1 MGIVVGGY
9 ARISDVGELGDG
21 RDGEEGVTR
30 QKEDVH
36 ELVKVRSLTLHRMY
50 VDNDLSAFKRRVKRP
65 DFDELVSDLES
76 AVIDGIAAYNIDRVT
91 RQPRQLEHLIDIY
104 ERARRPMVFA
114 TTAGDYDLATDDG
127 RFNAR
132 LYVMIA
138 NKFSADAA
146 RRVARQKKAEALQGK
161 PHRGVAPFGW
171 KDGGEVAEPFEAE
184 LINKAHREILN
195 GKLLSEVHAEW
206 VELGVRSRQTPP
218 DRNISYTAVKYIL
231 TNPRLC
237 GYRVYVPQA
246 EREKRGRIDLGEFI
260 LERSDGTPVIGEWEK
275 VCSPDQWRA
284 VRDVLKS
291 RAATGRGR
299 KKGSTVTKRLL
310 TRLARCG
317 ECGGGMQSMMY
328 TRGTVSYERHGYFYV
343 CLKAVGGCGGVSR
356 SGPPVEEHVEEG
368 LLEFLRLHAEKKL
381 RSAAQEIN
389 PVLVKARAELDQVK
403 AEIAEARQLR
413 ESGEFPLKEFV
424 REIKRLD
431 ERREVLEIEVRTL
444 NVSGAESTTT
454 AAERIVREWET
465 YTTPMKRAA
474 IERFI
479 EAVVIKKQPRG
490 GNHAFRSDLIDVI
503 WR

>member
-1 MGIVVGGY
+1 MGIIVGGY

-36 ELVKVRSLTLHRMY
+36 DLVKVRSLTLHRMY

-65 DFDELVSDLES
+65 DFDELVSDLETEI
-76 AVIDGIAAYNIDRVT
+76 IDGIAAYNIDRVT
-91 RQPRQLEHLIDIY
+91 RQPGQLERLIDIY

-114 TTAGDYDLATDDG
+114 TTAGDYDLSTDDG

-171 KDGGEVAEPFEAE
+171 MDGGEKAEPFEAE
-184 LINKAHREILN
+184 LISKAHRDILN

-206 VELGVRSRQTPP
+206 VELEVRSRQTPP
-218 DRNISYTAVKYIL
+218 GRNITYTAVRYIL

-246 EREKRGRIDLGEFI
+246 EREKRGRIDLSEFV

-275 VCSPDQWRA
+275 ICSPDEWRA
-284 VRDVLKS
+284 VCDVLKS
-291 RAATGRGR
+291 RAMKGRGR
-299 KKGSTVTKRLL
+299 KKGTTVTKRLL

-328 TRGTVSYERHGYFYV
+328 TRGTVSFDRYGFFYA
-343 CLKAVGGCGGVSR
+343 CLKAAGGCGGVSR
-356 SGPPVEEHVEEG
+356 SGPPVEEHVEG
-368 LLEFLRLHAEKKL
+368 LLLGHLRRMSKAL
-381 RSAAQEIN
+381 RSGTSEIN
-389 PVLVKARAELDQVK
+389 PALVKARVDLDQVK

-431 ERREVLEIEVRTL
+431 DRRDVLEIEVATL
-444 NVSGAESTTT
+444 NVSGLESSTT
-454 AAERIVREWET
+454 AAERIIREWGT

-503 WR
+503 WK

>member
-1 MGIVVGGY
+1 MGILVGGY

-36 ELVKVRSLTLHRMY
+36 DLVKVRALTLHRMY

-65 DFDELVSDLES
+65 DFDELVSDLETE
-76 AVIDGIAAYNIDRVT
+76 VIDGIAAYNIDRVT
-91 RQPRQLEHLIDIY
+91 RQPRQLERLIDIY

-114 TTAGDYDLATDDG
+114 TTAGDYDLSTDDG

-146 RRVARQKKAEALQGK
+146 RRVARQKKAEAMEGK

-171 KDGGEVAEPFEAE
+171 KDGGKEAEPFEAE
-184 LINKAHREILN
+184 LINKAHRDILN
-195 GKLLSEVHAEW
+195 GKLLSEVHLEW

-218 DRNISYTAVKYIL
+218 GRNITYTSVRYIL

-246 EREKRGRIDLGEFI
+246 EREKRGRLDLSEFV
-260 LERSDGTPVIGEWEK
+260 LERADGTPVIGDWEK
-275 VCSPDQWRA
+275 ICSPDQWRA
-284 VRDVLKS
+284 VCDVLKS
-291 RAATGRGR
+291 RAISGRGR

-310 TRLARCG
+310 TRIARCG
-317 ECGGGMQSMMY
+317 ECGGGMLTMMY
-328 TRGTVSYERHGYFYV
+328 TRGTTSYERHGFFYT
-343 CLKAVGGCGGVSR
+343 CLKSAGGCGGVSR
-356 SGPPVEEHVEEG
+356 SGPPVEEFVEAA
-368 LLEFLRLHAEKKL
+368 LLAYLRRMAKAL
-381 RSAAQEIN
+381 RSGTSEIN
-389 PVLVKARAELDQVK
+389 PALVKARAELDQVK

-431 ERREVLEIEVRTL
+431 DRRDALEIEVATL
-444 NVSGAESTTT
+444 NVSGMESSTT
-454 AAERIVREWET
+454 AAERIAREWET

-490 GNHAFRSDLIDVI
+490 GNHAFRPDLIDVI
-503 WR
+503 WK